1 MGYTWW
7 YYYEIQTTIN
17 QISDSQNKVRIRVR
31 NAKQLIKKGRFIAC
45 KIYIVT
51 NVCLIYSTTLYHR
64 FIYEKLFYA
73 LHELLMVEMRH
84 RK

>member
-1 MGYTWW
+1 M
-7 YYYEIQTTIN
+7 
-17 QISDSQNKVRIRVR
+17 R

-73 LHELLMVEMRH
+73 LHEYLFVSYGVGVGDKRMLKFPAKTKMTMGSIN
-84 RK
+84 K

>member
-31 NAKQLIKKGRFIAC
+31 NAKQLIKKGRFLRVQDC
-45 KIYIVT
+45 NK
-51 NVCLIYSTTLYHR
+51 CLPHSTTLYHR